1 MKHLRH
7 KADIEKKDY
16 LDMYDSMKRLRDGGL
31 IRFGGVSNFR
41 LHHLKEFPEEAFEV
55 IITNYVPCSLVWRF
69 YDIKE

>member
-1 MKHLRH
+1 
-7 KADIEKKDY
+7 
-16 LDMYDSMKRLRDGGL
+16 MYDSMKRLRDGGL